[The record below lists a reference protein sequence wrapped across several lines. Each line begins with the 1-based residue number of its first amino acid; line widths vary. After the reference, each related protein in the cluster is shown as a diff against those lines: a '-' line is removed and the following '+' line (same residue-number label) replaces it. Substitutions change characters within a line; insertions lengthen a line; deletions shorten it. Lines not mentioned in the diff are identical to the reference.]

1 MSVKVE
7 AEGLGEYERFFAAI
21 PDRANQAASRAL
33 NDVAG
38 GSGLAILRTDIQD
51 EVAFPTGYVNQDR
64 LYFSQRATPQ
74 RLEARITGRQR
85 ATSLARFA
93 LPGTV
98 VGGKGGVQVQ
108 VHRGRIKLMK
118 NAFLVNLRAGT
129 DDGGNLGLAIRLKPG
144 ERLANTQGAVRLTRG
159 NRPGDNVWLLYG
171 PSVNQVLRDV
181 ATRDTPAILR
191 NVSLEFLRQWQLLG
205 KS

>member
-1 MSVKVE
+1 MKAV
-7 AEGLGEYERFFAAI
+7 
-21 PDRANQAASRAL
+21 
-33 NDVAG
+33 VA
-38 GSGLAILRTDIQD
+38 R
-51 EVAFPTGYVNQDR
+51 V
-64 LYFSQRATPQ
+64 
-74 RLEARITGRQR
+74 
-85 ATSLARFA
+85 SLALA
-93 LPGTV
+93 LV
-98 VGGKGGVQVQ
+98 ALGGASIAAEETPAQPL
-108 VHRGRIKLMK
+108 RIIVPLSAGSAFDILARAMG
-118 NAFLVNLRAGT
+118 NAFKERTQQPVIVENRP
-129 DDGGNLGLAIRLKPG
+129 GGNMGLAIRLKPG